1 MNMTAAHLINWLHRF
16 EKEITTHKEELSD
29 LDQAIG
35 DGDHGINMARGVKEM
50 KKLLEEKEFQVP
62 GEVLKAVAMVFIG
75 KIGGA
80 AGPLYGS
87 AFLKMATEAGMKE
100 TLTTK
105 ELLTVLRAGKSAIQ
119 QRGKAEAGE
128 KTMLDVWMPLLAEYS
143 GAEQVDWE
151 EWKEKAASLRDATKD
166 MHAKKGR
173 AAYLGAR
180 SVGHIDPGAA
190 SSCLLFTTLAETLQE
205 GS

>member
-1 MNMTAAHLINWLHRF
+1 MSMTVEQTKAWLEAFH
-16 EKEITTHKEELSD
+16 EEILAHKEELTD

-50 KKLLEEKEFQVP
+50 KKMFDEKTFQSP
-62 GEVLKAVAMVFIG
+62 GELLKATAMVFIG

-87 AFLKMATEAGMKE
+87 AFLKMASEAGTKE
-100 TLTTK
+100 TLTTQQ
-105 ELLTVLRAGKSAIQ
+105 LLTALRAGKSAIQ
-119 QRGKAEAGE
+119 QRGKAETGE
-128 KTMLDVWMPLLAEYS
+128 KTMLDVWMPLLIAFKDET
-143 GAEQVDWE
+143 EVDWQSWE
-151 EWKEKAASLRDATKD
+151 QKAAELRDATKD
-166 MHAKKGR
+166 MYAKKGR

-180 SVGHIDPGAA
+180 SVGHIDPGSA
-190 SSCLLFTTLAETLQE
+190 SSYLLFKTLAETLKE